1 MDSGSLKVHNP
12 QSGERMSLMSQRAPQ
27 VEIGLTVAAV
37 ARRIGIAPATLR
49 TWDRRY
55 GLGPNVHVAGS
66 HRRYSA
72 LDVAR
77 IDLMRKLMLNGV
89 LPSEAAK
96 SALTQDVVPA
106 NLAAESNATPTLRV
120 VSDSNNQPD
129 NVIALDSS
137 KVIVKAL
144 NRATTALDASGCDQI
159 IANAIESRGVVWTWE
174 NVLIPVLVAL
184 GEKWELTGE
193 GVEQEH
199 LLAEAIT
206 GQFRNLAAKVTEPTN
221 ARPVLLACAP
231 HELHT
236 IPMYA
241 IAAGLAE
248 QNIASRILGARMP
261 AEALG
266 NAAKKIGPCAIV
278 VWSQTQGT
286 ADFSVWDAVEPMRP
300 APLLMCAGPG
310 WQEELPQGVVQK
322 QDFTSTLFALAAA
335 SGR

>member
-1 MDSGSLKVHNP
+1 M
-12 QSGERMSLMSQRAPQ
+12 RFMSQSAPQ
-27 VEIGLTVAAV
+27 AKIGLTVAAV

-55 GLGPNVHVAGS
+55 GLGPSVHTPGS

-72 LDVAR
+72 TDVAR

-96 SALTQDVVPA
+96 SAISRKVVPVNLTA
-106 NLAAESNATPTLRV
+106 NPISSSALHV
-120 VSDSNNQPD
+120 VSDQDIPAD
-129 NVIALDSS
+129 NVIALDSP
-137 KVIVKAL
+137 KAIIRSL
-144 NRATTALDASGCDQI
+144 NRAATTLDASGCDQI
-159 IANAIESRGVVWTWE
+159 ISNSLENHGVVWTWE
-174 NVLIPVLVAL
+174 NVLMPVLVAL
-184 GEKWELTGE
+184 GEKWEQTGE

-199 LLAEAIT
+199 LLAESIT
-206 GQFRNLAAKVTEPTN
+206 GLFRSLANGVTEPEN

-248 QNIASRILGARMP
+248 QNVSTRILGARMP
-261 AEALG
+261 AEALAS
-266 NAAKKIGPCAIV
+266 AAKKIGPCAIV

-286 ADFSVWDAVEPMRP
+286 ADVAVWEAVEPMRP
-300 APLLMCAGPG
+300 APLLVSVGPG
-310 WQEELPQGVVQK
+310 WQPDLPEGVVK
-322 QDFTSTLFALAAA
+322 PHDFTSTLIALAAA

>member
-89 LPSEAAK
+89 LPSEAARA
-96 SALTQDVVPA
+96 ALSQELELTS
-106 NLAAESNATPTLRV
+106 LESESTNAPLQI
-120 VSDSNNQPD
+120 VSDENVDS
-129 NVIALDSS
+129 NVISLDSP
-137 KVIVKAL
+137 KVIIRSL
-144 NRATTALDASGCDQI
+144 NRATAALDASGCDQI
-159 IANAIESRGVVWTWE
+159 IANAIESRGVIWTWE
-174 NVLIPVLVAL
+174 QVLIPVLSAS
-184 GEKWELTGE
+184 GEKWAQTGE
-193 GVEQEH
+193 GIEQEH
-199 LLAEAIT
+199 LLAESIT
-206 GQFRNLAAKVTEPTN
+206 GQFRNFAAKVTEPEN

-248 QNIASRILGARMP
+248 QNIASRVLGARMP
-261 AEALG
+261 ADALAT
-266 NAAKKIGPCAIV
+266 AAKKIGPSAIV

-286 ADFSVWDAVEPMRP
+286 ADITIWDSVEPMRP
-300 APLLMCAGPG
+300 APLLMSVGPG
-310 WQEELPQGVVQK
+310 WQPDLPEGVVK
-322 QDFTSTLFALAAA
+322 PHDFTSTLIALAAV

>member
-1 MDSGSLKVHNP
+1 
-12 QSGERMSLMSQRAPQ
+12 MSLMSQSASK

-55 GLGPNVHVAGS
+55 GLGPSVHVAGS

-72 LDVAR
+72 TDVAR

-96 SALTQDVVPA
+96 TALTQDVIPA
-106 NLAAESNATPTLRV
+106 NLAPETTSTPALHIV
-120 VSDSNNQPD
+120 PDADLPSD
-129 NVIALDSS
+129 NVIALDSP
-137 KVIVKAL
+137 KAIIRSL
-144 NRATTALDASGCDQI
+144 NRAATTLDASGCDQVI
-159 IANAIESRGVVWTWE
+159 SNSLENHGVVWTWE

-184 GEKWELTGE
+184 GEKWEQTGE

-199 LLAEAIT
+199 LIAESIT
-206 GQFRNLAAKVTEPTN
+206 GLFRNLANGVSEPEN

-248 QNIASRILGARMP
+248 QNIACRVLGARMP
-261 AEALG
+261 AEALAT
-266 NAAKKIGPCAIV
+266 AAKKIGPSAIV
-278 VWSQTQGT
+278 VWSQSQGT
-286 ADFSVWDAVEPMRP
+286 ADTTIWEAVEPMRP
-300 APLLMCAGPG
+300 APLLMSAGPG
-310 WQEELPQGVVQK
+310 WISDLPEGVVK
-322 QDFTSTLFALAAA
+322 SKDFTSTLIALAAA